1 LDWGLKLNPDMHI
14 LAFLNFF
21 SSFIFVL
28 AIWPRLHNLTTG
40 NTPLRLANGFS
51 IQLSGISQVPYDLS
65 DAIQRTS
72 HFLKADKLQA
82 LVPDRGASSSGAVK
96 SAAILQS
103 LLVKLSQHSGP
114 VKSISEDTV
123 AGLGAS
129 DESYTL
135 RVPADSGTAILTAN
149 TAIGLFRGLTTF
161 GQLWYNLD
169 GSTYTL
175 IAPIHV
181 SDSPAYV
188 SLSGVF
194 LDPTNADIPSLIEDS
209 CSIPPEISE
218 YYICPSDQGR
228 TYTQVLLSFPVED
241 IKRTLDAMSWVK
253 INHFHWHVVDAQ
265 SFPLV
270 VPCFEKISQRGAYS
284 SGQIYTPQNVQD
296 VVAYAAAVHSEMIYI
311 HLRLF

>member
-1 LDWGLKLNPDMHI
+1 
-14 LAFLNFF
+14 
-21 SSFIFVL
+21 
-28 AIWPRLHNLTTG
+28 
-40 NTPLRLANGFS
+40 
-51 IQLSGISQVPYDLS
+51 
-65 DAIQRTS
+65 
-72 HFLKADKLQA
+72 
-82 LVPDRGASSSGAVK
+82 
-96 SAAILQS
+96 
-103 LLVKLSQHSGP
+103 

-135 RVPADSGTAILTAN
+135 WVPADSGTAILTAN

-161 GQLWYNLD
+161 EQLWYNLD

-194 LDPTNADIPSLIEDS
+194 LHPTNADIPSLIEDS

-311 HLRLF
+311 HLQLF